1 MGRIMVS
8 HSNLMELIQQC
19 RTETN
24 LDIQINILFQ
34 INETLPDS
42 VRIKIPSLLTNDYV
56 SRALDIIED
65 KLVDNERKE
74 DARGTQ
80 LSRVDVQFSEWYSQ
94 RLKLCISS
102 SKPKS
107 GRYVKSSIQAYSL
120 VCSKDKYRRLDNR
133 HKGDC
138 GRGWPSAPYCLPHL
152 YSFKYYCQIRP

>member
-8 HSNLMELIQQC
+8 RSNLMVLIQQC

-80 LSRVDVQFSEWYSQ
+80 LSRVDVQFSE
-94 RLKLCISS
+94 
-102 SKPKS
+102 
-107 GRYVKSSIQAYSL
+107 
-120 VCSKDKYRRLDNR
+120 
-133 HKGDC
+133 
-138 GRGWPSAPYCLPHL
+138 
-152 YSFKYYCQIRP
+152 

>member
-80 LSRVDVQFSEWYSQ
+80 LSRVDVQFSE
-94 RLKLCISS
+94 
-102 SKPKS
+102 
-107 GRYVKSSIQAYSL
+107 
-120 VCSKDKYRRLDNR
+120 
-133 HKGDC
+133 
-138 GRGWPSAPYCLPHL
+138 
-152 YSFKYYCQIRP
+152 